1 MEYIVRDLE
10 RKFMKMNQV
19 FKVILVTGARQVGK
33 TTMLKHLAAGDNR
46 TFVTMDDAQNRELA
60 RRDPKLFFQ
69 MYNPPLLID
78 EVQKAPELFEAM
90 KEICDSS
97 EESGLF
103 WLTGSQSQKLIRQA
117 GDSLAGRICI
127 LHMYGLSQA
136 ERLNI
141 FGLPE
146 FSFTMEGLS
155 ERQRHFP
162 ANNIREVY
170 DAIWKGS
177 MPGTLL
183 MDQEQRNA
191 YYDSYINTYLMRD
204 AVDDNGIKDTAGFL
218 RVLRACAA
226 FAGNLLNYS
235 DLAAAGDVSI
245 PTAKAW
251 VKILENMGILYL
263 LEPYYNN
270 ELKRM
275 IKTPKL
281 YFCDTGLCAW
291 LSMWTNRDVLMNGA
305 ASGHFLENF
314 VVMEFVRLYSSASE
328 KTGLTF
334 YRDTNQKEIDLIVDT
349 DGSLHPIEIKRSAA
363 PERKLVKAFDVLK
376 KASQP
381 VKNGGIV
388 CMTEKVFPVDDK
400 NYLIPCNII

>member
-1 MEYIVRDLE
+1 MEYIVRNLE
-10 RKFMKMNQV
+10 RKFMKMNEV
-19 FKVILVTGARQVGK
+19 FKVLLVTGARQVGK
-33 TTMLKHLAAGDNR
+33 TTMLKHLATGENR

-60 RRDPKLFFQ
+60 ERDPKLFFQ
-69 MYNPPLLID
+69 MYKPPLLID
-78 EVQKAPELFEAM
+78 EVQKAPKLFEVM
-90 KEICDSS
+90 KEICDASD
-97 EESGLF
+97 ENGLF

-127 LHMYGLSQA
+127 LHMYGLSQS
-136 ERLNI
+136 EQNNI
-141 FGLPE
+141 HDLPE

-155 ERQRHFP
+155 DRQGHFP
-162 ANNIREVY
+162 VNNIRDVY
-170 DAIWKGS
+170 DAIWKGG

-226 FAGNLLNYS
+226 FAGNLINYS

-251 VKILENMGILYL
+251 VKILENMGIIYL

-270 ELKRM
+270 ALKRL

-305 ASGHFLENF
+305 ASGHFLENY
-314 VVMEFVRLYSSASE
+314 VVMEFVKLYSSAAG
-328 KTGLTF
+328 KAVLTF
-334 YRDTNQKEIDLIVDT
+334 YRDTNQKEIDLIVDA
-349 DGSLHPIEIKRSAA
+349 DGILHPIEIKRSAA

-376 KASQP
+376 NASQP
-381 VKNGGIV
+381 TGNGGIV
-388 CMTEKVFPVDDK
+388 CMMDKVFPIDEM
-400 NYLIPCNII
+400 YCFIPCNII

>member
-1 MEYIVRDLE
+1 MDYIVRDLE

-19 FKVILVTGARQVGK
+19 FKVLLVTGARQVGK
-33 TTMLKHLAAGDNR
+33 TTMLKHLAIGENR

-60 RRDPKLFFQ
+60 QRDPKLFFQ
-69 MYNPPLLID
+69 MYRPPLLID
-78 EVQKAPELFEAM
+78 EVQKAPELFEVM
-90 KEICDSS
+90 KEICDASD
-97 EESGLF
+97 ENGLF

-127 LHMYGLSQA
+127 LHMYGLSQS

-141 FGLPE
+141 HDLPE
-146 FSFTMEGLS
+146 ISFAMDALS
-155 ERQRHFP
+155 ERQKHFP
-162 ANNIREVY
+162 VNNICEVY

-177 MPGTLL
+177 MPGTIL

-226 FAGNLLNYS
+226 FAGNLVNYS
-235 DLAAAGDVSI
+235 DIAAAGGVSI

-251 VKILENMGILYL
+251 IKILENMGILYL
-263 LEPYYNN
+263 LEPYSNN
-270 ELKRM
+270 ELKRL

-291 LSMWTNRDVLMNGA
+291 LSMWTSRDVLMNGA

-314 VVMEFVRLYSSASE
+314 VVMEFIKLYSSSAG
-328 KTGLTF
+328 KARLTF

-349 DGSLHPIEIKRSAA
+349 NGYLHPIEIKRSAA
-363 PERKLVKAFDVLK
+363 PERKLVKTFSVLK
-376 KASQP
+376 NASQP
-381 VKNGGIV
+381 AGNGGIV
-388 CMTEKVFPVDDK
+388 CMMEKVFPIDDT
-400 NYLIPCNII
+400 NCFIPCNII

>member
-19 FKVILVTGARQVGK
+19 FKVILVMGARQVGK

-141 FGLPE
+141 HGLPE

-162 ANNIREVY
+162 ANNIRGVY

-305 ASGHFLENF
+305 ASGHILENF
-314 VVMEFVRLYSSASE
+314 VVMEFVRLYSSASG